1 MKNNEHKQDR
11 LDNLNELVMFSA
23 WGAVLVIASFGCLFL
38 GRWVDAAL
46 NTGPFFMIGLF
57 ILAIF
62 LIIARLYMEFN
73 RTSRQI
79 GNIRKRHA

>member
-1 MKNNEHKQDR
+1 MKNNEHKPDR

-23 WGAVLVIASFGCLFL
+23 WGAVLVIASFCCLFL

-73 RTSRQI
+73 KTSRQI
-79 GNIRKRHA
+79 GNLRKRHA

>member
-1 MKNNEHKQDR
+1 MKNIKHKQNR
-11 LDNLNELVMFSA
+11 VDNLNELITFSA
-23 WGAVLVIASFGCLFL
+23 WGAVLVIASFLCLFV
-38 GRWVDAAL
+38 GRWVDVFL

-62 LIIARLYMEFN
+62 LTITRLYVEFGK
-73 RTSRQI
+73 TSKQI

>member
-1 MKNNEHKQDR
+1 MKNVEHRQNR
-11 LDNLNELVMFSA
+11 IDNLNELITFSA
-23 WGAVLVIASFGCLFL
+23 WGAVLVIASFMSLFV
-38 GRWVDAAL
+38 GRWVDVSL

-62 LIIARLYMEFN
+62 LTIARLYMECN
-73 RTSRQI
+73 KTSKQI